1 MQTREDEP
9 LYGGKMRKTTSHR
22 LFAWAGIIG
31 PVIFV
36 SLFLIEGWLRPGYD
50 PFNTYISALAL
61 GPRGWI
67 QIVNFIMFGMMLLVF
82 SWGVSRAFK
91 SSRAGIILL
100 MIIAL
105 FFLLSGPFVMDPIG
119 TPQSQASVHGTIH
132 GIMGGFVFLLMPI
145 SILLFLRSFRVEQK
159 WKSLWLWT
167 FILGIF
173 DAMAVLF
180 FTFASKLPSLQILFN
195 DWIGLIQRVAL
206 IPYMIW
212 VFIFALGILSH
223 DKKS

>member
-1 MQTREDEP
+1 
-9 LYGGKMRKTTSHR
+9 MRKTTIHR

-31 PVIFV
+31 PIIFV

-67 QIVNFIMFGMMLLVF
+67 QIVNFIVFGVLMLLYTQAV
-82 SWGVSRAFK
+82 
-91 SSRAGIILL
+91 AGEFPNGKASKGSLL
-100 MIIAL
+100 LFIIIAAC
-105 FFLLSGPFVMDPIG
+105 FLLSGIFVMDPTG
-119 TPQSQASVHGTIH
+119 TPPDQATIH
-132 GIMGGFVFLLMPI
+132 GILHGIFGGIVFLLMPI
-145 SILLFLRSFRVEQK
+145 CILLFLRSFKMKPK
-159 WKSLWLWT
+159 WKCQWWWT
-167 FILGIF
+167 LILGIF
-173 DAMAVLF
+173 DAVAVLF
-180 FTFASKLPSLQILFN
+180 FTLSSKLPSLQILFN
-195 DWIGLIQRVAL
+195 DWIGLIQRAAL